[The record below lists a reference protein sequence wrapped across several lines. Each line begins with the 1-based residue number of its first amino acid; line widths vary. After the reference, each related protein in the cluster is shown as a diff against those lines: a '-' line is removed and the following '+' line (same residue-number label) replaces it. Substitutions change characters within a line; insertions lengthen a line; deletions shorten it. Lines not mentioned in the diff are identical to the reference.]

1 MPSGERRPRLD
12 GWGRLKVTFITF
24 ALYALGFPILL
35 FHILL
40 LIGCATD
47 SPGMDRIY
55 VASLFDGVRF
65 SYTSLCAPT
74 TTGRT
79 CTPSVGKSP
88 LILTTLYNFTA
99 PQPTL
104 QYAIDLQKRISFVIP
119 AMSALLFLSALL
131 ALFSARGIIKR
142 NGTNP
147 PSHIFTITLLFWSSA
162 AVAFAAAYSLTSSG
176 AALAVHSPSSLSTSI
191 SNSSSENTEMNI
203 EPGKLMLALQWIT
216 WIFSTVAAMMSGS
229 ITKTFLNGASSRRR
243 RRRNNRSGSPYAR
256 RPSMRRANRS
266 LVPPYSRDHVP
277 RSGSPVSP
285 I

>member
-12 GWGRLKVTFITF
+12 GWGRFKVTFITF

-47 SPGMDRIY
+47 SPGMDNIY
-55 VASLFDGVRF
+55 VASLSGGVRF

-74 TTGRT
+74 ITGRT
-79 CTPSVGKSP
+79 CTPSVGKSL
-88 LILTTLYNFTA
+88 LILTTLYNFTT
-99 PQPTL
+99 PHSTL
-104 QYAIDLQKRISFVIP
+104 QYALDLQTSISFVIP
-119 AMSALLFLSALL
+119 AMSALLFLFALL

-142 NGTNP
+142 NGNNSP
-147 PSHIFTITLLFWSSA
+147 AHIFSITILFWCSA

-176 AALAVHSPSSLSTSI
+176 AALAVHSPSSLSTS
-191 SNSSSENTEMNI
+191 NSSGEVTQMDI
-203 EPGKLMLALQWIT
+203 QPGKVMLALQWIT

-229 ITKTFLNGASSRRR
+229 ITKTLLNRSSSG
-243 RRRNNRSGSPYAR
+243 RRRNSRSGSPYAR
-256 RPSMRRANRS
+256 GPSMRRANRS
-266 LVPPYSRDHVP
+266 LVPPYSRDPLP

>member
-12 GWGRLKVTFITF
+12 GWERFKVTFITF

-47 SPGMDRIY
+47 SPGMDNIY
-55 VASLFDGVRF
+55 VASLSGGVRF

-74 TTGRT
+74 TTGRM

-88 LILTTLYNFTA
+88 LILTTLYNFTT
-99 PQPTL
+99 PHSTL
-104 QYAIDLQKRISFVIP
+104 QYALNLQTSISFVIP
-119 AMSALLFLSALL
+119 AMSALLFLFALL

-142 NGTNP
+142 NGNNS
-147 PSHIFTITLLFWSSA
+147 PSHIFSITILFWCSA

-176 AALAVHSPSSLSTSI
+176 AALAVHSPSSLSTS
-191 SNSSSENTEMNI
+191 NSSGEATEMNI
-203 EPGKLMLALQWIT
+203 QPGKVMLALQWIT

-229 ITKTFLNGASSRRR
+229 ITKTLLDRSSSG
-243 RRRNNRSGSPYAR
+243 RRRNSRSGSPYAR
-256 RPSMRRANRS
+256 GPSMRRANRS
-266 LVPPYSRDHVP
+266 LVPPYSRDPLP
-277 RSGSPVSP
+277 R
-285 I
+285 

>member
-12 GWGRLKVTFITF
+12 GWGRFKVTFITF

-40 LIGCATD
+40 LIGCATN
-47 SPGMDRIY
+47 SPGMDNIY
-55 VASLFDGVRF
+55 VASLSDGVRF

-79 CTPSVGKSP
+79 CAPSVGKSP
-88 LILTTLYNFTA
+88 LILTTLYNFTTPA
-99 PQPTL
+99 ATL
-104 QYAIDLQKRISFVIP
+104 KYVIDVQTRISFVVP

-131 ALFSARGIIKR
+131 TLFSARGIIQR

-147 PSHIFTITLLFWSSA
+147 PSHVFTITLLFWSSA

-176 AALAVHSPSSLSTSI
+176 AALAVHFPSSLSSS

-203 EPGKLMLALQWIT
+203 EPGKVMLALQWIT

-243 RRRNNRSGSPYAR
+243 RNSRSGSPYAR
-256 RPSMRRANRS
+256 RPSMRRANGS
-266 LVPPYSRDHVP
+266 SVPPYSRDHVP